1 MKLRIRP
8 RMVAGFLLMSALLVV
23 VGIFT
28 SYYTNRMQANT
39 SRILVEN
46 VSSLK
51 SAEELEIALLDMKGL
66 TANYL
71 LDGQQNWL
79 DVFAEKKSSFDH
91 WFNQARER
99 SHTDEEK
106 KILDEIEVLFAAYL
120 KYQNKVIQY
129 YEHGNF
135 NKAHQLLTR
144 EMRSTFDKI
153 YDKCEDLLFIN
164 EKIMSNINHVI
175 ERDSRTINR
184 IMFGIGILGILLGL
198 ALGMILARGITHS
211 IYELV
216 LKVRGATNEEIVEK
230 VDIANETELEQLSKH
245 VRRLIDKVH
254 EVNKDLERSQKM
266 LIRSEK
272 LASLGQMAAGLAHEL
287 RNPLTAIKMLIFTV
301 QKEAQKD
308 AQLTKD
314 FGVILKEIERMETF
328 LQNFLD
334 FARPPEPNFSAIDI
348 NETLKRTLNLLSA
361 QLKGGKI
368 KLVEKLHAV
377 DASVHADQEQL
388 QIVFLNII
396 LNAIQ
401 SIPDSGILR
410 VETAVKREPKQSIAF
425 VQVLVSDDG
434 IGIPAK
440 IFDSIFDPFVT
451 SKEGGTGL
459 GLSIANQIVHNHGG
473 WIEALNNP
481 DKGATFIVNLPIKDL
496 KE

>member
-28 SYYTNRMQANT
+28 SYYTNRMQENT

-66 TANYL
+66 TANFL

-79 DVFAEKKSSFDH
+79 TVFAEKKSSFDH

-99 SHTDEEK
+99 SHTAEEK
-106 KILDEIEVLFAAYL
+106 KILDEIEGLFANYL
-120 KYQNKVIQY
+120 KLQNNVVQF
-129 YEHGNF
+129 YERGNF
-135 NKAHQLLTR
+135 KKAHQLLTR
-144 EMRSTFDKI
+144 EMRLTFDKI
-153 YDKCEDLLFIN
+153 YDKCEDLLFTN
-164 EKIMSNINHVI
+164 EKIMSNISHLI
-175 ERDSRTINR
+175 ERDNRMINR

-230 VDIANETELEQLSKH
+230 VDIANETELEHLSKH

-254 EVNKDLERSQKM
+254 EVNRDLERSQKM

-272 LASLGQMAAGLAHEL
+272 LASLGRMSAGLAHEL

-301 QKEAQKD
+301 QKEAEND
-308 AQLTKD
+308 AQLAKD

-348 NETLKRTLNLLSA
+348 NDTMKRTLNLLSA
-361 QLKGGKI
+361 QIKGGKI
-368 KLVEKLHAV
+368 ELLEKLDAV
-377 DASVHADQEQL
+377 DALVHADKEQL
-388 QIVFLNII
+388 QIVFLNIL

-401 SIPDSGILR
+401 SISDSGTLSVATKI
-410 VETAVKREPKQSIAF
+410 KKGSKQSGSY
-425 VQVLVSDDG
+425 VQVIVTDNG

-440 IFDSIFDPFVT
+440 IFNSIFDPFVT

-481 DKGATFIVNLPIKDL
+481 DKGATFIVNLPIKET

>member
-28 SYYTNRMQANT
+28 SFYTNRMQKNT

-46 VSSLK
+46 VASLK

-66 TANYL
+66 TANFL

-79 DVFAEKKSSFDH
+79 VVFAEKKSSFDH

-99 SHTDEEK
+99 THTDEEE
-106 KILDEIEVLFAAYL
+106 KILDEIQALFVTYL
-120 KYQNKVIQY
+120 NHQKRVVQF
-129 YEHGNF
+129 YERGNF
-135 NKAHQLLTR
+135 RKAHQLLTR
-144 EMRSTFDKI
+144 EMRSTFDNI

-164 EKIMSNINHVI
+164 EKIMSNISNVI
-175 ERDSRTINR
+175 ERDNRMINR

-230 VDIANETELEQLSKH
+230 VDIANETEFEQLNKH

-254 EVNKDLERSQKM
+254 EVNRDLERSQKM

-272 LASLGQMAAGLAHEL
+272 LASLGRMSAGLAHEL
-287 RNPLTAIKMLIFTV
+287 RNPLTAIKMLIFTI

-308 AQLTKD
+308 AQMAKD

-334 FARPPEPNFSAIDI
+334 FARPPKPIFSAIDI
-348 NETLKRTLNLLSA
+348 NDTVKRTLILLSA
-361 QLKGGKI
+361 QMKGGKVE
-368 KLVEKLHAV
+368 LVEKFDAV
-377 DASVHADQEQL
+377 NALVHADQEQL
-388 QIVFLNII
+388 QIVFLNIL

-401 SIPDSGILR
+401 SISDSGTIS
-410 VETAVKREPKQSIAF
+410 VVTTVKKVSKQSVAYA
-425 VQVLVSDDG
+425 QVIVSDSG

-440 IFDSIFDPFVT
+440 IFNSIFDPFVT

-473 WIEALNNP
+473 WIETLNNP
-481 DKGATFIVNLPIKDL
+481 DQGATFIVNLPIKET

>member
-1 MKLRIRP
+1 MKLRLRP
-8 RMVAGFLLMSALLVV
+8 RMVAGFLLMSALLIV

-79 DVFAEKKSSFDH
+79 DVFSEKKSSFDH

-99 SHTDEEK
+99 THTDEEK
-106 KILDEIEVLFAAYL
+106 TILDEIEISFTDYL
-120 KYQNKVIQY
+120 KYQNKVIQF
-129 YEHGNF
+129 YERGNF

-144 EMRSTFDKI
+144 EMRLTFDKI
-153 YDKCEDLLFIN
+153 YDKCEDLIFIN
-164 EKIMSNINHVI
+164 EKIISNISHHI
-175 ERDSRTINR
+175 DRDNRTINR

-230 VDIANETELEQLSKH
+230 VDIANETELEHLSKH

-254 EVNKDLERSQKM
+254 EVNRDLERSQKM

-272 LASLGQMAAGLAHEL
+272 LASLGRMSAGLAHEL

-301 QKEAQKD
+301 QKEAPKD
-308 AQLTKD
+308 AQLAKD

-348 NETLKRTLNLLSA
+348 NNTVKRTLNLLSA
-361 QLKGGKI
+361 QMKGGKI
-368 KLVEKLHAV
+368 KLVEKL
-377 DASVHADQEQL
+377 DAADALVQADQEQL

-401 SIPDSGILR
+401 SIPDSGTLR
-410 VETAVKREPKQSIAF
+410 VATAVKGEPKQSTSFA
-425 VQVLVSDDG
+425 QVIVSDSG
-434 IGIPAK
+434 VGIPAK

-496 KE
+496 KA